1 MKLWQG
7 FLGASLLFLLTACP
21 QTPAPPPDFTI
32 SLNPTSLSIQQGG
45 SSTTTLTI
53 TPQSGFTG
61 TVNLS
66 LVGAPSG
73 VTLSPTSVTVSGS
86 SPVNQ
91 TLTVSVAGNVAPGT
105 YNLQVRAT
113 SGSLT
118 KTANLTLTVTADEL
132 ITALQGVSQDIQGTL
147 SQLNQELQE
156 LLQELQELLQLL
168 RGNGQSTP
176 LSQGLQTLEQR
187 LDPLAYLKQPLP
199 RPQELL
205 GGILPQGVQ
214 TPLPRGKFACP
225 YNSGCQVGTSD
236 DLEMRF
242 QKPDGTWNKL
252 FADWDYSSKG
262 ASSPTVYVHDRSD
275 TQGQYLQEMPTKAF
289 GSLDLKED
297 GTNEGEAT
305 FQATWRPSTCVS
317 GKYLTEPGN
326 LSLTGFLQRPAGTGR
341 LVDLPSL
348 SLTTSASQ
356 LKLVWNL
363 SLLTQGNDAD
373 LHTEGFIQINGSSTP
388 GTCGSLLEKFNASS
402 GEVDVK
408 LDTRNHAAR
417 LYFKITDW
425 NENTGAITIQN
436 GYLTVDGKTVT
447 FAGVLDD
454 ANGNCVPGENL
465 TLTFASGQTMSL
477 ETYLIQKLGASPCR

>member
-21 QTPAPPPDFTI
+21 QTPAPPQSNATP
-32 SLNPTSLSIQQGG
+32 SELS
-45 SSTTTLTI
+45 
-53 TPQSGFTG
+53 
-61 TVNLS
+61 
-66 LVGAPSG
+66 
-73 VTLSPTSVTVSGS
+73 
-86 SPVNQ
+86 
-91 TLTVSVAGNVAPGT
+91 
-105 YNLQVRAT
+105 
-113 SGSLT
+113 
-118 KTANLTLTVTADEL
+118 
-132 ITALQGVSQDIQGTL
+132 TALQNVGQDIQNTL
-147 SQLNQELQE
+147 SQLNQELQG
-156 LLQELQELLQLL
+156 LLQVQ
-168 RGNGQSTP
+168 GFISNQSTP

-199 RPQELL
+199 RAQELL

-214 TPLPRGKFACP
+214 TLPRGRFECP
-225 YNSGCQVGTSD
+225 YNSGCTQVGSSN

-242 QKPDGTWNKL
+242 QRPDGTWNKL

-262 ASSPTVYVHDRSD
+262 ASSSTVYVHDPSD

-305 FQATWRPSTCVS
+305 FQASWRPSTCLS

-465 TLTFASGQTMSL
+465 TLTFAGGQTMSL
-477 ETYLIQKLGASPCR
+477 ETYLIQNLEVSPCG

>member
-21 QTPAPPPDFTI
+21 QTPAPPQ
-32 SLNPTSLSIQQGG
+32 SNA
-45 SSTTTLTI
+45 
-53 TPQSGFTG
+53 TPSEF
-61 TVNLS
+61 S
-66 LVGAPSG
+66 A
-73 VTLSPTSVTVSGS
+73 
-86 SPVNQ
+86 
-91 TLTVSVAGNVAPGT
+91 
-105 YNLQVRAT
+105 
-113 SGSLT
+113 
-118 KTANLTLTVTADEL
+118 
-132 ITALQGVSQDIQGTL
+132 ALQNVGQDIQGTL
-147 SQLNQELQE
+147 SQINQELQQ
-156 LLQELQELLQLL
+156 LLQ
-168 RGNGQSTP
+168 GIAFGQFTP
-176 LSQGLQTLEQR
+176 LGQGLQTLEQR
-187 LDPLAYLKQPLP
+187 LDPLVYLKQPLP

-225 YNSGCQVGTSD
+225 YNSSCSQVGTSD

-242 QKPDGTWNKL
+242 QKADGTWNKL

-262 ASSPTVYVHDRSD
+262 ASSPTVYVHNPSD

-363 SLLTQGNDAD
+363 SLLTQGNNAD

-465 TLTFASGQTMSL
+465 TLTFAGGQTMSL
-477 ETYLIQKLGASPCR
+477 ETYLIQNLGASPCR

>member
-21 QTPAPPPDFTI
+21 QTQAPPPDFTI
-32 SLNPTSLSIQQGG
+32 SLNPTSLTVQQG
-45 SSTTTLTI
+45 SSGTTTLTI
-53 TPQSGFTG
+53 TPQNGFTG

-73 VTLSPTSVTVSGS
+73 VILSPTSVNVTGS
-86 SPVNQ
+86 SSVSQN
-91 TLTVSVAGNVAPGT
+91 LTVSVGSGVATGT
-105 YNLQVRAT
+105 YSLQVQAT

-118 KTANLTLTVTADEL
+118 KTANLSLTVTAALQNFTPDEL

-147 SQLNQELQE
+147 SQLNQELQA
-156 LLQELQELLQLL
+156 LLQ
-168 RGNGQSTP
+168 GNGQPTP

-214 TPLPRGKFACP
+214 NPLPRGKFACP
-225 YNSGCQVGTSD
+225 YNSSCSQVGTSD

-242 QKPDGTWNKL
+242 QKADGTWNKL

-262 ASSPTVYVHDRSD
+262 ASSPTVYVHNPSD
-275 TQGQYLQEMPTKAF
+275 TQSLWEMPTNAF

-317 GKYLTEPGN
+317 GRYLTEPEN

-465 TLTFASGQTMSL
+465 TLTFAGGQTMSL
-477 ETYLIQKLGASPCR
+477 EAYLIQKLGASPCR

>member
-1 MKLWQG
+1 MKLKLWQG

-21 QTPAPPPDFTI
+21 QTPAPPQSNATP
-32 SLNPTSLSIQQGG
+32 SELS
-45 SSTTTLTI
+45 
-53 TPQSGFTG
+53 
-61 TVNLS
+61 
-66 LVGAPSG
+66 
-73 VTLSPTSVTVSGS
+73 
-86 SPVNQ
+86 
-91 TLTVSVAGNVAPGT
+91 
-105 YNLQVRAT
+105 
-113 SGSLT
+113 
-118 KTANLTLTVTADEL
+118 
-132 ITALQGVSQDIQGTL
+132 TALQNVGQDIQGTL
-147 SQLNQELQE
+147 SQINQELQQ
-156 LLQELQELLQLL
+156 LLQ
-168 RGNGQSTP
+168 GIAFGQFTP
-176 LSQGLQTLEQR
+176 LGQGLQTLEQQ
-187 LDPLAYLKQPLP
+187 LDPLVYLKQPIPKL
-199 RPQELL
+199 QGLL
-205 GGILPQGVQ
+205 GGILPQGN
-214 TPLPRGKFACP
+214 PSNLPRGVFECP
-225 YNSGCQVGTSD
+225 SSGSCDPVDPNSD
-236 DLEMRF
+236 DLVIRY
-242 QKPDGTWNKL
+242 QTGSTWNKL
-252 FADWDYSSKG
+252 LADWNYSSKG
-262 ASSPTVYVHDRSD
+262 TPSPTVYVHNPSD

-305 FQATWRPSTCVS
+305 FQATWRPSTCLS

-363 SLLTQGNDAD
+363 SLLTQGNNAD

-388 GTCGSLLEKFNASS
+388 GICGSLLEKFNASS

-465 TLTFASGQTMSL
+465 TLTFAGGQTMSL
-477 ETYLIQKLGASPCR
+477 EAYLIQNLGASPCK

>member
-1 MKLWQG
+1 
-7 FLGASLLFLLTACP
+7 
-21 QTPAPPPDFTI
+21 
-32 SLNPTSLSIQQGG
+32 
-45 SSTTTLTI
+45 
-53 TPQSGFTG
+53 
-61 TVNLS
+61 
-66 LVGAPSG
+66 
-73 VTLSPTSVTVSGS
+73 
-86 SPVNQ
+86 
-91 TLTVSVAGNVAPGT
+91 
-105 YNLQVRAT
+105 
-113 SGSLT
+113 
-118 KTANLTLTVTADEL
+118 
-132 ITALQGVSQDIQGTL
+132 
-147 SQLNQELQE
+147 
-156 LLQELQELLQLL
+156 
-168 RGNGQSTP
+168 
-176 LSQGLQTLEQR
+176 
-187 LDPLAYLKQPLP
+187 
-199 RPQELL
+199 
-205 GGILPQGVQ
+205 
-214 TPLPRGKFACP
+214 
-225 YNSGCQVGTSD
+225 
-236 DLEMRF
+236 MRF
-242 QKPDGTWNKL
+242 QKADGTWNKL

-262 ASSPTVYVHDRSD
+262 ASSPTVYVHNPSD
-275 TQGQYLQEMPTKAF
+275 TQSLWEMPTKAF

-305 FQATWRPSTCVS
+305 FQATWRPSTCLS

-373 LHTEGFIQINGSSTP
+373 LHTEGSIQINGSSTP

-408 LDTRNHAAR
+408 LDTRNHAAH

-465 TLTFASGQTMSL
+465 TLTFAGGQTMSL

>member
-21 QTPAPPPDFTI
+21 QTPAPPQ
-32 SLNPTSLSIQQGG
+32 SN
-45 SSTTTLTI
+45 TT
-53 TPQSGFTG
+53 
-61 TVNLS
+61 
-66 LVGAPSG
+66 PSEF
-73 VTLSPTSVTVSGS
+73 S
-86 SPVNQ
+86 
-91 TLTVSVAGNVAPGT
+91 
-105 YNLQVRAT
+105 
-113 SGSLT
+113 
-118 KTANLTLTVTADEL
+118 
-132 ITALQGVSQDIQGTL
+132 TALQNVGQDIQGTL
-147 SQLNQELQE
+147 SQINQELQQ
-156 LLQELQELLQLL
+156 LLQ
-168 RGNGQSTP
+168 GIPFGQFTP
-176 LSQGLQTLEQR
+176 LGQGLQILEQR
-187 LDPLAYLKQPLP
+187 LDPLIYLKQPLP

-225 YNSGCQVGTSD
+225 YNSSCSQVDTSD

-242 QKPDGTWNKL
+242 QKADGTWTKL

-262 ASSPTVYVHDRSD
+262 ASSPPVYVHNPSD
-275 TQGQYLQEMPTKAF
+275 TQSLWEMPTKAF

-297 GTNEGEAT
+297 GTKEGEAT
-305 FQATWRPSTCVS
+305 FQATWRPSTCLS

-465 TLTFASGQTMSL
+465 TLTFAGGQTMSL
-477 ETYLIQKLGASPCR
+477 EDYLIQKLGASPCR

>member
-21 QTPAPPPDFTI
+21 QTPAPPQ
-32 SLNPTSLSIQQGG
+32 SN
-45 SSTTTLTI
+45 TT
-53 TPQSGFTG
+53 
-61 TVNLS
+61 
-66 LVGAPSG
+66 PSEF
-73 VTLSPTSVTVSGS
+73 S
-86 SPVNQ
+86 
-91 TLTVSVAGNVAPGT
+91 
-105 YNLQVRAT
+105 
-113 SGSLT
+113 
-118 KTANLTLTVTADEL
+118 
-132 ITALQGVSQDIQGTL
+132 TALQNVGQDIQGTL
-147 SQLNQELQE
+147 SQINQELQQ
-156 LLQELQELLQLL
+156 LLQ
-168 RGNGQSTP
+168 GIAFGQFTP
-176 LSQGLQTLEQR
+176 LGQGLQTLEQR
-187 LDPLAYLKQPLP
+187 LDPLVYLKQPIPKL
-199 RPQELL
+199 QGLL
-205 GGILPQGVQ
+205 GGILPQGN
-214 TPLPRGKFACP
+214 PSNLPRGVFECP
-225 YNSGCQVGTSD
+225 SSGSCNPVDPNSD
-236 DLEMRF
+236 DLVIRY
-242 QKPDGTWNKL
+242 QTGSTWNKL
-252 FADWDYSSKG
+252 LADWNYSSKG
-262 ASSPTVYVHDRSD
+262 TPSPTVYVHNPSD

-297 GTNEGEAT
+297 GTKEGEAT

-317 GKYLTEPGN
+317 GKYLAEPGN

-363 SLLTQGNDAD
+363 SLLTQGNNAD

-402 GEVDVK
+402 GEVNVK

-425 NENTGAITIQN
+425 NENTGAITVQN

-465 TLTFASGQTMSL
+465 TLTFAGGQTMSL
-477 ETYLIQKLGASPCR
+477 EAYLIQKLGASPCR

>member
-21 QTPAPPPDFTI
+21 QTPAPPQSNTTP
-32 SLNPTSLSIQQGG
+32 SELS
-45 SSTTTLTI
+45 
-53 TPQSGFTG
+53 
-61 TVNLS
+61 
-66 LVGAPSG
+66 
-73 VTLSPTSVTVSGS
+73 
-86 SPVNQ
+86 
-91 TLTVSVAGNVAPGT
+91 
-105 YNLQVRAT
+105 
-113 SGSLT
+113 
-118 KTANLTLTVTADEL
+118 
-132 ITALQGVSQDIQGTL
+132 TALQNVGQDIQNTL
-147 SQLNQELQE
+147 SQINQELQG
-156 LLQELQELLQLL
+156 LLQVQGFISDQP
-168 RGNGQSTP
+168 TP

-214 TPLPRGKFACP
+214 TLPRGRFECP
-225 YNSGCQVGTSD
+225 YNSSCSQVGTSD

-262 ASSPTVYVHDRSD
+262 ASSPTVYVHNPSD

-297 GTNEGEAT
+297 GTKEGEAT
-305 FQATWRPSTCVS
+305 FQASWRPSTCLS

-341 LVDLPSL
+341 LVDLQSL

-373 LHTEGFIQINGSSTP
+373 LHTEGSIQINGSSTP

-465 TLTFASGQTMSL
+465 TLTFAGGQTMSL
-477 ETYLIQKLGASPCR
+477 ETYLIQNLEVSPCR